1 MGICSKK
8 KKFLELC
15 IVKKEVC
22 INYYLFFV
30 IYSLL
35 KDRNLVIDFLF

>member
-8 KKFLELC
+8 KNFW